1 MTQVPPREPRR
12 YTVEE
17 YFKIDEASDVRH
29 EYVEGRIIDMAG
41 GSDRHSKIIH
51 NIHGSLWVRLRGKPC
66 QGREGNLR
74 IRFGK
79 KVLYGYADAVIV
91 CGEPQFDR
99 TAGDETTLLNP
110 RVLIEVLSDSTEAYD
125 RGLKFERYREIESFE
140 EYLLVSQHRPSVEVY
155 RRQPSGLWTI
165 QPPYKGIDSTADIQ
179 SVGIELPLAE
189 VYADVKF
196 PPEPEVAPRPMQV

>member
-1 MTQVPPREPRR
+1 MAQVPPQEPRR

-17 YFKIDEASDVRH
+17 YFKIDEASDIRH
-29 EYVEGRIIDMAG
+29 EYVEGRIIDMSG
-41 GSDRHSKIIH
+41 GSNRHSQIIV
-51 NIHGSLWVRLRGKPC
+51 NVLAELRTRLRGSPC
-66 QGREGNLR
+66 RPRESNLR
-74 IRFGK
+74 VRFGK

-91 CGEPQFDR
+91 CEELQFDR

-165 QPPYKGIDSTADIQ
+165 QPPYRGIEATARIQ
-179 SVGIELPLAE
+179 SVGVELPLAE

-196 PPEPEVAPRPMQV
+196 PPEPEVAPRPLQV